1 MMRLILATV
10 ALLAG
15 LAGVGYL
22 AQSQKPVYGV
32 YSGIALVYEGSYYLI
47 EGTAQ
52 RTLANATILNGKF
65 ILLGGYLINGTHV
78 EPRHMISTY
87 VNNDVIVVTGSIQVV
102 SGEAKTVGNYTVV
115 TGNPAR
121 VFVINGYVYHP

>member
-1 MMRLILATV
+1 MMRLILAVV

-22 AQSQKPVYGV
+22 AQSQEPVYGV
-32 YSGIALVYEGSYYLI
+32 YSGIALVYEGYYYLI

-52 RTLANATILNGKF
+52 RTLVNATILNGKF